1 MCEDLFKKCEFWF
14 FFKRQNIYVY
24 WDFFYDAQ
32 PWWSVRGKKNKLLLS
47 DPEKKIALVSLN
59 FWIEFIFRLGFLIP
73 FKTPHIN
80 LRLRLFFLCIRLKH
94 KLREESVLLMP
105 ISFKA
110 ARVVRRSMTLWMHF
124 AFRLV
129 WNPQGL
135 VLDKKWG
142 CKCTTMAKLSKLTR
156 SYTVYGLMRKKNFIL
171 LHNCLIY
178 YLHETVS

>member
-1 MCEDLFKKCEFWF
+1 
-14 FFKRQNIYVY
+14 
-24 WDFFYDAQ
+24 
-32 PWWSVRGKKNKLLLS
+32 
-47 DPEKKIALVSLN
+47 
-59 FWIEFIFRLGFLIP
+59 
-73 FKTPHIN
+73 
-80 LRLRLFFLCIRLKH
+80 
-94 KLREESVLLMP
+94 MP

-156 SYTVYGLMRKKNFIL
+156 SYTVYTSLGRKKIITGIAVQLQLSWKKLALIIL
-171 LHNCLIY
+171 NILSAYVSVLYKKKYVVVKHIIIILSWFLFHIRLYVLLLLCLY
-178 YLHETVS
+178 YSKIGI